1 MYAYC
6 GENNTQVGLGCDQAQ
21 SMRNQQIDTQQLLYF
36 NRHYPNPNPNP
47 TLTEIKGIFKETLT
61 PEDCLYNGGVCM

>member
-1 MYAYC
+1 MDMYAYC
-6 GENNTQVGLGCDQAQ
+6 SENNKQVGLGCDQAQ
-21 SMRNQQIDTQQLLYF
+21 SMRKPSNCCTLIDITLTL
-36 NRHYPNPNPNP
+36 